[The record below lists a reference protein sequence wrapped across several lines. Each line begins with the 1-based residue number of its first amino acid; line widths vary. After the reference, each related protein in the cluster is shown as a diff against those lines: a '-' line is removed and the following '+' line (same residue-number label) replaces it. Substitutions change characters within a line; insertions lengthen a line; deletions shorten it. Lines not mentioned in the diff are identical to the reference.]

1 MHLSRITI
9 KNFRNFSKLDVA
21 LDGNVVVVGENK
33 VGKSNLMHALRLL
46 FDPSLPDSARELG
59 LADFWDGLNSPDED
73 DKISI
78 SVEIEEFDA
87 DLDILAV
94 LTDFRLDDD
103 PDTVRLTYECRA
115 KPGLGHAPTSDDDL
129 EFICFGGESETKRFG
144 HDLRRRLTMDLLP
157 ALRDAES
164 DLAAWRR
171 SPLRPLI
178 EEAFAGIDQVDLA
191 EIGEAIEEATERLT
205 AFKSVGDLEK
215 NLGHLFA
222 AMSGSKQDVKPRLGF
237 GATDVTRMYRS
248 IRLLIDDGRR
258 TINDASLGSANIM
271 FLSLKALELNRL
283 IAENHRDHT
292 ILAIEEPEAHLHP
305 HLQRSVYRHL
315 FESVDNTDQQKQMT
329 VLLTS
334 HSPHIA
340 SVAPLRS
347 ILLLKEKADEGT
359 IGYSTASIR
368 LTEDEADDLARYLDV
383 TRAEML
389 FARGIV
395 LVEGDAE
402 KFLVPLF
409 AEALGYSLDML
420 GITVCSVSGTNFT
433 PYAKFLTALDI
444 PFSIITDWDPMP
456 KGNPLAVSRGIKLA
470 VAIERVRTKKSPKT
484 LVEEL
489 KYISENQDEDDLGDR
504 FEDFGIFTNTRTLET
519 DLYDGGF
526 SADILAT
533 LSEVKW
539 SKTRRTLIDCWIADH
554 DSIDHDKL
562 LKLIDEVGKGRFAQR
577 LASKINGRK
586 PPRYIEGAIHHVVK
600 RV

>member
-1 MHLSRITI
+1 MHLSRILI
-9 KNFRNFSKLDVA
+9 ENFRSFSKLDVT

-59 LADFWDGLNSPDED
+59 LSDFWDGLDGPEED
-73 DKISI
+73 DKLVI
-78 SVEIEEFDA
+78 SVEIEEFDT
-87 DLDILAV
+87 DLDILAL

-103 PDTVRLTYECRA
+103 PDTVRLTYECRVR
-115 KPGLGHAPTSDDDL
+115 PGLGHAPASDDDL

-157 ALRDAES
+157 ALRDAEG

-178 EEAFAGIDQVDLA
+178 EEAFVGIDQADLD
-191 EIGEAIEEATERLT
+191 EIGEAIEEATEKLT
-205 AFKSVGDLEK
+205 AFKSVSELETD
-215 NLGHLFA
+215 LGHLFA
-222 AMSGSKQDVKPRLGF
+222 AMSGPKQDVKPRLGF
-237 GATDVTRMYRS
+237 GATDVTRLYRN

-271 FLSLKALELNRL
+271 FLSLKALELSRL

-292 ILAIEEPEAHLHP
+292 LLAIEEPEAHLHP

-315 FESVDNTDQQKQMT
+315 FQSVDNPDGQKQMS

-359 IGYSTASIR
+359 IGRSTASVK
-368 LTEDEADDLARYLDV
+368 LTTDEADDLARYLDV

-389 FARGIV
+389 FARGII

-402 KFLVPLF
+402 KFLVPVF
-409 AEALGYSLDML
+409 AEALAHSLDML
-420 GITVCSVSGTNFT
+420 GITVCSVAGTNFA
-433 PYAKFLTALDI
+433 PYAKFLTSLDI
-444 PFSIITDWDPMP
+444 PFSVITDWDPMP
-456 KGNPLAVSRGIKLA
+456 KSKPLAVNRGIKLA
-470 VAIERVRTKKSPKT
+470 AAIERARTKKVPKALT
-484 LVEEL
+484 EEL
-489 KYISENQDEDDLGDR
+489 KDIAENKDEDDLAER
-504 FEDFGIFTNTRTLET
+504 FEDFGIYTNIRTLET
-519 DLYDGGF
+519 DLCEEGF

-533 LSEVKW
+533 LNEGKW
-539 SKTRRTLIDCWIADH
+539 SKARQALVDGWLADH
-554 DSIDHDKL
+554 DSIDHDEL
-562 LKLIDEVGKGRFAQR
+562 LKLIDVVGKGRFAQR
-577 LASKINGRK
+577 LASKIEGRK
-586 PPRYIEGAIHHVVK
+586 PPRYIEDAIQHVVK